1 MKFPLYR
8 TDRLSSYL
16 VNNWEHWDTERMMVQ
31 KQHDGYDFYLYFAVD
46 NKLITEELDIDS
58 EESLLSSLKRIEK
71 NKHYRISKI
80 NRVLEGNESN

>member
-46 NKLITEELDIDS
+46 S

-80 NRVLEGNESN
+80 NRVLEGDIKSN